1 MIVTGINIEDA
12 INFMTS
18 PSVKAISQLLQENI
32 FDDYN
37 PVSKLEQVL
46 NILKGK
52 FSTGKFI
59 FGKSWTTTDDGANIK
74 DLNINIISDAILK
87 HLRTNYTES
96 GESFYDFLIKNKY
109 LEPLDPK
116 EHRNHKIQE
125 FVYAIYKTSVEGT
138 IDLKADKVALSGQC
152 AVQWNN
158 LMDYMDRVL
167 AIRRRSGNRFLFD
180 EDIAQFEQILN
191 QADEISTLGST
202 LLSLNQGIPVK
213 KVDLIKKI
221 IDIEEAINNQSRKV
235 IPDPTKVSTY
245 IPDILKNKPWLS
257 RTDVTEI
264 ISKAM
269 EKGIVQDFNFEQ
281 WVFDDDYRRIAS
293 DYYGVIKD
301 TFNILDVIR
310 KLPHYDAIFK
320 LFRSAFV
327 MDSVSIKKSEFLNYI
342 VKDIREN
349 CDGYK
354 NYDKIPQLIGYIDSL
369 FIKAFIKEKG
379 ITLPLRRGYN
389 YINEDYDSVKINEDG
404 ATFTLDSNFNI
415 AAFKKIF
422 ETNIVPALKSGN
434 IQGVT
439 ALDPKL
445 IQGLKN
451 NAFIKALRFDTN
463 SDGQSYIRLDID
475 MMNIESTPYN
485 AIKYQECMSDFIKL
499 KTVKLDGIPLT
510 DLFMIYSL
518 IINRTNFGEDR
529 MTTLFSNFIN
539 IFRNENSIIRDYLV
553 WLGDRDKSTKSV
565 KDDLALLQY
574 DLDDALYEIAPLISQ
589 YDEHNNT
596 APIVKELKD
605 GRIIYKRRS
614 KGFYLETDNQII
626 QEPTEGANK
635 NLQKHDRYN
644 NMKQYGMMSNPVS
657 EFFNNSMTNLKSD
670 KESDV
675 AKALAYYMELG
686 YFNIR
691 INC

>member
-354 NYDKIPQLIGYIDSL
+354 NYDRIPQLIGYIDSL

>member
-1 MIVTGINIEDA
+1 
-12 INFMTS
+12 
-18 PSVKAISQLLQENI
+18 
-32 FDDYN
+32 
-37 PVSKLEQVL
+37 
-46 NILKGK
+46 
-52 FSTGKFI
+52 
-59 FGKSWTTTDDGANIK
+59 
-74 DLNINIISDAILK
+74 
-87 HLRTNYTES
+87 
-96 GESFYDFLIKNKY
+96 
-109 LEPLDPK
+109 
-116 EHRNHKIQE
+116 
-125 FVYAIYKTSVEGT
+125 
-138 IDLKADKVALSGQC
+138 
-152 AVQWNN
+152 
-158 LMDYMDRVL
+158 
-167 AIRRRSGNRFLFD
+167 
-180 EDIAQFEQILN
+180 
-191 QADEISTLGST
+191 
-202 LLSLNQGIPVK
+202 
-213 KVDLIKKI
+213 
-221 IDIEEAINNQSRKV
+221 
-235 IPDPTKVSTY
+235 
-245 IPDILKNKPWLS
+245 
-257 RTDVTEI
+257 
-264 ISKAM
+264 
-269 EKGIVQDFNFEQ
+269 
-281 WVFDDDYRRIAS
+281 
-293 DYYGVIKD
+293 
-301 TFNILDVIR
+301 
-310 KLPHYDAIFK
+310 
-320 LFRSAFV
+320 
-327 MDSVSIKKSEFLNYI
+327 
-342 VKDIREN
+342 
-349 CDGYK
+349 
-354 NYDKIPQLIGYIDSL
+354 L

>member
-354 NYDKIPQLIGYIDSL
+354 NYDRIPQLIGYIDSL

-379 ITLPLRRGYN
+379 ITLPLRRDYN